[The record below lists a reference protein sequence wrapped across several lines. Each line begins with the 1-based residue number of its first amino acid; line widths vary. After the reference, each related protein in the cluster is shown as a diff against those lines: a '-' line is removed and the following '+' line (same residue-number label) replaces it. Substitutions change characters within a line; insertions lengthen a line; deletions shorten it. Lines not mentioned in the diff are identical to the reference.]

1 MKIQVEKYG
10 TIFTELLYVENDVY
24 INTNKKISSYSENCV
39 WFILLLC
46 YLIFPIMLI
55 ITPSRRSNLI
65 YDIYF
70 CLKFWH
76 LTQRLYLWYFIKKC
90 LLILHIFCLFWYI
103 VCIVFTKDLDIY
115 YDYLNLA
122 YTVLFWTFIRP
133 FNEDEDDDVIKKYIF
148 IVLFCVSFSIPFI
161 PPFQFPSNSHL
172 YNQTLV

>member
-1 MKIQVEKYG
+1 MAYCV
-10 TIFTELLYVENDVY
+10 
-24 INTNKKISSYSENCV
+24 ISLSY
-39 WFILLLC
+39 L
-46 YLIFPIMLI
+46 PIRDI
-55 ITPSRRSNLI
+55 ISII
-65 YDIYF
+65 YDIYLY
-70 CLKFWH
+70 LKFCRTH
-76 LTQRLYLWYFIKKC
+76 SLWCFIKKC
-90 LLILHIFCLFWYI
+90 ILILYIFCLFWCI
-103 VCIVFTKDLDIY
+103 VCIVKEVYKWYKNGFTKDLDIY